1 MPDFA
6 IHRTRFENYSDTAL
20 YGLYRESVFTNL
32 SPSEKLDLMQETV
45 NRDAALQ
52 GMKGAPEVVYGDL
65 TSEFGGCYMDGVIYM
80 NYELIVEGE
89 GEYPN
94 CQALNSVFHENIHA
108 WQDQVAD
115 GTIPAVSPEL
125 RTQYRANDAST
136 SVVKQNG
143 SYKMGNQYLS
153 GITSPYLYYFQAL
166 ERDAKLGAEI
176 KTNSIIQDLI
186 AKFGMEKSFEDYEK
200 NMAEFGYGAMEEKA
214 IAFYQNPDFVRDL
227 NRVLVNQKF
236 GTNLPVDKATE
247 EAVKTEMVATY
258 RELYLNQEKETEK
271 EKETMKLDGPVTMEE
286 YNASLQETEAQETA
300 ETETVQ
306 EETENNIADVD
317 NEADSELGDDDL
329 DL

>member
-166 ERDAKLGAEI
+166 ERDAKLG
-176 KTNSIIQDLI
+176 Q
-186 AKFGMEKSFEDYEK
+186 KSRPTVSYRILLQSSVWK
-200 NMAEFGYGAMEEKA
+200 
-214 IAFYQNPDFVRDL
+214 
-227 NRVLVNQKF
+227 RVL
-236 GTNLPVDKATE
+236 
-247 EAVKTEMVATY
+247 
-258 RELYLNQEKETEK
+258 R
-271 EKETMKLDGPVTMEE
+271 TMKKTWLSSAMAPWKKRQ
-286 YNASLQETEAQETA
+286 LLF
-300 ETETVQ
+300 
-306 EETENNIADVD
+306 IKILIL
-317 NEADSELGDDDL
+317 SEI
-329 DL
+329 